1 MPCGANFGANFKPKV
16 GQSMETNKL
25 SDVKIRSA
33 KPEEKTYLMSDG
45 EGMYLEVTPKGGKW
59 WRFKYRFDKKQK
71 RLSLGTYP
79 STGLK
84 EARVKRAHFRK
95 LLAAGVD
102 PGAERKA
109 EKAAIDVARSNTFAG
124 VAEEWAAKKVLS
136 ETWTSTTEKKRRG
149 WLENGLIAYLG
160 ERPIAEI
167 TPAELWETLQH
178 TQKTSGYTANRLRG
192 MASEIFNFAMATGRT
207 ESNPALPLQGQ
218 IAAKKEKHRL
228 AILEPDQIGRMLRKI
243 ASCDAMPTTKAAA
256 QLAPL
261 VFVRPGE
268 LRHAEWSEIDLKKA
282 EWNIPAEKMKMRE
295 PHLVPLS
302 RQAVAILEGVLPFTG
317 SSRYVFEGVKPG
329 LPISDNTLNKLLK
342 TLGYEGKMTQHGWRA
357 IARTLLDEELEFRVD
372 WIEHQLAH
380 SVRDANGRAYN
391 RTSHLEGRIRMMQ
404 VWADYLD
411 SLRDKKPLPATELV
425 VSQPQKIENPRHDK
439 SDLPQVSPPKDKGG
453 KGFDALFELYAS
465 KKN

>member
-1 MPCGANFGANFKPKV
+1 
-16 GQSMETNKL
+16 METNKL

-33 KPEEKTYLMSDG
+33 KPKEKTYLMSDG

-59 WRFKYRFDKKQK
+59 WRFKYRFDNKQK

-84 EARVKRAHFRK
+84 EARAQRAHFRK

-102 PGAERKA
+102 PGAKRKA
-109 EKAAIDVARSNTFAG
+109 EKAATEVAKSNTFAG

-160 ERPIAEI
+160 DRPIAEV

-218 IAAKKEKHRL
+218 IAVKKEKHRL

-243 ASCDAMPTTKAAA
+243 SSCDAMPTTKAAA

-268 LRHAEWSEIDLKKA
+268 LRHAEWPEIDLKKA

-302 RQAVAILEGVLPFTG
+302 RQAVAILEGLLPITG

-357 IARTLLDEELEFRVD
+357 IARTLLDEVLEFRVD

-391 RTSHLEGRIRMMQ
+391 RTSHLEGRMRMMQ

-411 SLRDKKPLPATELV
+411 ALRDKKPWPKLGIASDPAPRLDISQRPATSPRPATKPRNKGENNFDSL
-425 VSQPQKIENPRHDK
+425 IEKLMGSK
-439 SDLPQVSPPKDKGG
+439 SED
-453 KGFDALFELYAS
+453 
-465 KKN
+465 